1 MSEKHI
7 VVQGATCTCKYSNE
21 SQNDVLK
28 VKTHSKHY
36 TNDKDGSEKLT
47 ATTKEIGQTF
57 EKNTFGTC
65 KMQPNGS
72 GSYNPCIA
80 DVTEWKNFYNKVTL
94 SNGGNILLEDSKAT
108 CKMGTPDCIE
118 IVDHGQIA
126 EPSEQNLKNANEDV
140 QNKINPLLSLNDL
153 TKPQF
158 DFTGIEQE

>member
-28 VKTHSKHY
+28 VKTHKKHY
-36 TNDKDGSEKLT
+36 ANDKEGEEKLI
-47 ATTKEIGQTF
+47 ATHKEIGQTL

-65 KMQPNGS
+65 KMQPNPS
-72 GSYNPCIA
+72 GTYNPCMVDI
-80 DVTEWKNFYNKVTL
+80 VEWKNFYENLTL
-94 SNGGNILLEDSKAT
+94 SNDSKMLLEDSKAT

-118 IVDHGQIA
+118 ILDHGQIA
-126 EPSEQNLKNANEDV
+126 EPSEQNLKTANPDV
-140 QNKINPLLSLNDL
+140 QNKINPLLGLNDL

-158 DFTGIEQE
+158 DFTGISQI